1 MHHRAGQ
8 GGRIRTPR
16 SANTAA
22 VSYRRAVESVE
33 YLTIAVAAAALIIA
47 VTALAPRAGV
57 ASPLVLVVLG
67 AGVSLL
73 PFVPAVEVPPEL
85 ILGGVLPPL
94 LYSAAVGLPSMDFRR
109 DFTAIG
115 GLSVTLVVISSVL
128 LGLLF
133 HRLVPGIDLATAIA
147 LGAIVSPTDA
157 VATSIVK
164 RLGASPRS
172 VTMLEGESLL
182 NDASALVLLRSAIAA
197 TAASVSLWEVVGDF
211 LFAAGVAVVIGAVV
225 GWVGLRIRKRL
236 GSAALSTAMSFVV
249 PFAAYLPAE
258 ELHASGLV
266 AVVAA
271 GLVTGN
277 GSARH
282 LRPQDRIAERSNW
295 RTVELLLEGAVF
307 LAMGI
312 QLFDLIEDAER
323 GSGSVLQ
330 AAGLAAVASA
340 AVLVVRA
347 AFVTPLITLQA
358 RRARRGEAVREHLSN
373 IQDRLDRRVASAPPP
388 AAEPAEGTG
397 RRSSAAR
404 LVRIQDTL
412 RRRTADIDYD
422 LARPLGWREG
432 TLLVWAGMR
441 GVVTLA
447 AAQTLPADTP
457 DRSFLVL
464 VAFGVAFGT
473 LLVQGSTLPWVTRR
487 LGLVGQDT
495 TGDLAA
501 LRRETEQAARAFLAE
516 PRRPDGTPYDD
527 GVVARVRKDMVR
539 EHESQD
545 EDAVLTKERFVQYRE
560 LRLAAIAAQREELL
574 ALRSAGTYDSAQLG
588 NALDL
593 LDAEQIAVEM
603 RKGKLP
609 LREESAER

>member
-1 MHHRAGQ
+1 MDY
-8 GGRIRTPR
+8 
-16 SANTAA
+16 
-22 VSYRRAVESVE
+22 VD
-33 YLTIAVAAAALIIA
+33 YLTIAVAAAAVIIA

-73 PFVPAVEVPPEL
+73 PWVPAIEVPPEL

-133 HRLVPGIDLATAIA
+133 RWLIPDIDLATAIA

-164 RLGASPRS
+164 QLGASPRS

-211 LFAAGVAVVIGAVV
+211 AFAAVVAVAIGIPI
-225 GWVGLRIRKRL
+225 GWVGLRIRKRVRH
-236 GSAALSTAMSFVV
+236 AALSTAMSFVI

-258 ELHASGLV
+258 ELGASGLV

-323 GSGSVLQ
+323 GSGSVLR
-330 AAGLAAVASA
+330 AAGVAAIAGA

-347 AFVTPLITLQA
+347 GFVTPLVAIQG
-358 RRARRGEAVREHLSN
+358 RRSRRRQAVRETLSGFQER
-373 IQDRLDRRVASAPPP
+373 IDQRVAATPSSAE
-388 AAEPAEGTG
+388 ATEGAEGKG
-397 RRSSAAR
+397 RRSTAAR
-404 LVRIQDTL
+404 LERIQGTL

-422 LARPLGWREG
+422 LSRPLGWREG

-447 AAQTLPADTP
+447 AAQTLPAETP
-457 DRSFLVL
+457 GRSFLIL

-495 TGDLAA
+495 TRDLPA
-501 LRRETEQAARAFLAE
+501 LRRETEQAARAFLTD

-527 GVVARVRKDMVR
+527 GVVARVRKDMFR

-545 EDAVLTKERFVQYRE
+545 EDAVLSKERFIQYRE

-574 ALRSAGTYDSAQLG
+574 AARSAGTYDSAQLG

-603 RKGKLP
+603 RKGRMP
-609 LREESAER
+609 IREDDPER

>member
-1 MHHRAGQ
+1 
-8 GGRIRTPR
+8 
-16 SANTAA
+16 
-22 VSYRRAVESVE
+22 VEYVE

-73 PFVPAVEVPPEL
+73 PWVPAIEVPPEL

-133 HRLVPGIDLATAIA
+133 RWLIPDIDLATAIA

-157 VATSIVK
+157 VATTIVK

-197 TAASVSLWEVVGDF
+197 TAASVSLWQVVGDF
-211 LFAAGVAVVIGAVV
+211 AYAAGVAVVIGVPV
-225 GWVGLRIRKRL
+225 GWLGLRIRKRL
-236 GSAALSTAMSFVV
+236 QHAALSTAMSFVV
-249 PFAAYLPAE
+249 PFVAYIPTE
-258 ELHASGLV
+258 ELGASGLV

-295 RTVELLLEGAVF
+295 HTVELLLEGAVF

-323 GSGSVLQ
+323 GTGSVLQ
-330 AAGLAAVASA
+330 AAGLAAIAGT

-347 AFVTPLITLQA
+347 SFVTPLIAIQA
-358 RRARRGEAVREHLSN
+358 RRARRGEAVRETLSGF
-373 IQDRLDRRVASAPPP
+373 QDRIDQRVAAAPPP
-388 AAEPAEGTG
+388 SAETAADKKG
-397 RRSSAAR
+397 RRSTAAR
-404 LVRIQDTL
+404 LARIQGTL

-422 LARPLGWREG
+422 LSRPLGWREG

-457 DRSFLVL
+457 ERSFLIL

-487 LGLVGQDT
+487 LGLIGQDT
-495 TGDLAA
+495 TGDLPA
-501 LRRETEQAARAFLAE
+501 LRRETEQAARAFLTD

-527 GVVARVRKDMVR
+527 GVVARVRKDMFR

-545 EDAVLTKERFVQYRE
+545 EDAILTKERFIQYRE

-574 ALRSAGTYDSAQLG
+574 AARSAGTYDSAQLG

-609 LREESAER
+609 VRPDDPER

>member
-1 MHHRAGQ
+1 ME
-8 GGRIRTPR
+8 
-16 SANTAA
+16 
-22 VSYRRAVESVE
+22 YVE
-33 YLTIAVAAAALIIA
+33 YLTIAVTAAAVIIA

-73 PFVPAVEVPPEL
+73 PFVPAIEVPPEL

-109 DFTAIG
+109 DFAAIG

-133 HRLVPGIDLATAIA
+133 RWLIPDIDLATAIA

-157 VATSIVK
+157 VATTIVK

-197 TAASVSLWEVVGDF
+197 TAATVSLWEVVGDF
-211 LFAAGVAVVIGAVV
+211 AYAAGVAVLIGVPI
-225 GWVGLRIRKRL
+225 GWVGLRIRRRL

-295 RTVELLLEGAVF
+295 HTVELLLEGAVF

-312 QLFDLIEDAER
+312 QLFDLIEDVER
-323 GSGSVLQ
+323 GNGSVLQ
-330 AAGLAAVASA
+330 AAGVAAIAGAV
-340 AVLVVRA
+340 VLVVRA
-347 AFVTPLITLQA
+347 AFVTPLIGIQA
-358 RRARRGEAVREHLSN
+358 RRARRGEAVRETLSGF
-373 IQDRLDRRVASAPPP
+373 QDRIDLRVAAAPPS
-388 AAEPAEGTG
+388 AAGNAEG
-397 RRSSAAR
+397 RRSNAAR
-404 LVRIQDTL
+404 LERIQGTL
-412 RRRTADIDYD
+412 RRRTADIDYV
-422 LARPLGWREG
+422 LAKPLGWREG

-447 AAQTLPADTP
+447 AAQTLPAETP
-457 DRSFLVL
+457 GRSFLVL

-495 TGDLAA
+495 TGDLPA
-501 LRRETEQAARAFLAE
+501 LRRETVRAARDFLAD
-516 PRRPDGTPYDD
+516 PHRPDGTPYDD
-527 GVVARVRKDMVR
+527 GVVARVRKDMFR

-545 EDAVLTKERFVQYRE
+545 EDAELTRERFVQYRE

-574 ALRSAGTYDSAQLG
+574 AARAAGTYDSAQLG
-588 NALDL
+588 DALDL

-609 LREESAER
+609 VHPDDSDR

>member
-1 MHHRAGQ
+1 
-8 GGRIRTPR
+8 
-16 SANTAA
+16 
-22 VSYRRAVESVE
+22 VEYVE

-73 PFVPAVEVPPEL
+73 PWVPAIEVPPEL

-133 HRLVPGIDLATAIA
+133 RWLVPGIDLATAIA

-157 VATSIVK
+157 VATTIVK

-197 TAASVSLWEVVGDF
+197 TAASVSLWQVVGDF
-211 LFAAGVAVVIGAVV
+211 AYAAGVAVVIGVPV

-236 GSAALSTAMSFVV
+236 QHAALSTAMSFVV
-249 PFAAYLPAE
+249 PFVAYLPAE
-258 ELHASGLV
+258 ELGASGLV

-295 RTVELLLEGAVF
+295 HTVELLLEGAVF

-312 QLFDLIEDAER
+312 QLFDLIEDAEH

-330 AAGLAAVASA
+330 AAGVAAIAGA

-347 AFVTPLITLQA
+347 AFVTPLIAIQA
-358 RRARRGEAVREHLSN
+358 RRARRGQAVRETLTGF
-373 IQDRLDRRVASAPPP
+373 QDRIDLRVAATPP
-388 AAEPAEGTG
+388 ATAESPDRTG
-397 RRSSAAR
+397 RRSTAAR
-404 LVRIQDTL
+404 LQRIQDTL
-412 RRRTADIDYD
+412 RRRTADIDYV
-422 LARPLGWREG
+422 LAKPLGWREG

-447 AAQTLPADTP
+447 AAQTLPAETP
-457 DRSFLVL
+457 GRSFLIL

-495 TGDLAA
+495 VSDLPA
-501 LRRETEQAARAFLAE
+501 LRRETEQAARAFLTD

-527 GVVARVRKDMVR
+527 GVVARVRKDMFR

-545 EDAVLTKERFVQYRE
+545 EDAVLSKERFVQYRE
-560 LRLAAIAAQREELL
+560 LRLATIAAQREELL
-574 ALRSAGTYDSAQLG
+574 AARSAGTYDSAQLG

-603 RKGKLP
+603 RKGRIP
-609 LREESAER
+609 IREDDPER

>member
-1 MHHRAGQ
+1 
-8 GGRIRTPR
+8 
-16 SANTAA
+16 
-22 VSYRRAVESVE
+22 
-33 YLTIAVAAAALIIA
+33 
-47 VTALAPRAGV
+47 
-57 ASPLVLVVLG
+57 
-67 AGVSLL
+67 
-73 PFVPAVEVPPEL
+73 
-85 ILGGVLPPL
+85 
-94 LYSAAVGLPSMDFRR
+94 
-109 DFTAIG
+109 
-115 GLSVTLVVISSVL
+115 
-128 LGLLF
+128 
-133 HRLVPGIDLATAIA
+133 
-147 LGAIVSPTDA
+147 
-157 VATSIVK
+157 
-164 RLGASPRS
+164 
-172 VTMLEGESLL
+172 MLEGESLL

-197 TAASVSLWEVVGDF
+197 TAATVSLWEVVGDF
-211 LFAAGVAVVIGAVV
+211 AYAAGVAVAIGVPV

-236 GSAALSTAMSFVV
+236 RHAALSTAMSFVV

-258 ELHASGLV
+258 ELGASGLV

-295 RTVELLLEGAVF
+295 HTVELLLEGAVF

-323 GSGSVLQ
+323 GSGSVLR
-330 AAGLAAVASA
+330 AAGLAAIAGA
-340 AVLVVRA
+340 AVLVARA
-347 AFVTPLITLQA
+347 GFVTPLIVIQA
-358 RRARRGEAVREHLSN
+358 RRARRGEAVRETLSGF
-373 IQDRLDRRVASAPPP
+373 QDRIDQRVAATPPP
-388 AAEPAEGTG
+388 SAKATEGAEDKG
-397 RRSSAAR
+397 RRSAAAR
-404 LVRIQDTL
+404 LERIQGTL

-422 LARPLGWREG
+422 LSRPLGWREG

-447 AAQTLPADTP
+447 AAQTLPSDTP
-457 DRSFLVL
+457 DRSFLIL

-495 TGDLAA
+495 TGDLPA
-501 LRRETEQAARAFLAE
+501 LRRETEQAARTFLAD

-527 GVVARVRKDMVR
+527 GVVARVRKDMFR

-545 EDAVLTKERFVQYRE
+545 EDAVLTKERFIQYRE

-574 ALRSAGTYDSAQLG
+574 AARSAGTFDSAQLG

-609 LREESAER
+609 IREDDPER